1 MKTPQTLT
9 LALNKYKEE
18 LGKIRERLD
27 WTTTWLDAA
36 NFMQVPDLFIAQ
48 VKEREELRKREQE
61 MDFKIR
67 FTQWV
72 LEDDKTKGNEN
83 VDTGTERKTE

>member
-1 MKTPQTLT
+1 MKSKDALL
-9 LALNKYKEE
+9 LALTKYNEE

-27 WTTTWLDAA
+27 WTKSWLDAA

-48 VKEREELRKREQE
+48 VKERDELQKREQE

-67 FTQWV
+67 FVKWI
-72 LEDDKTKGNEN
+72 LEDNKPKENEN
-83 VDTGTERKTE
+83 GQNPE

>member
-1 MKTPQTLT
+1 MKNKETLT
-9 LALNKYKEE
+9 LALTKYTDE

-27 WTTTWLDAA
+27 WTKSWLDAA

-48 VKEREELRKREQE
+48 VKERDELQKREQE

-67 FTQWV
+67 FVKWV
-72 LEDDKTKGNEN
+72 LEDNKPKENEN
-83 VDTGTERKTE
+83 GQNSE

>member
-1 MKTPQTLT
+1 MKNKETLT
-9 LALNKYKEE
+9 LALTKYTDE

-27 WTTTWLDAA
+27 WTKSWLGAA

-48 VKEREELRKREQE
+48 VKERDELQKREQE

-67 FTQWV
+67 FVKWV
-72 LEDDKTKGNEN
+72 LEDNKPKENEN
-83 VDTGTERKTE
+83 GQHPE

>member
-1 MKTPQTLT
+1 MKSKDALL
-9 LALNKYKEE
+9 LALTKYNEE

-27 WTTTWLDAA
+27 WTKSWLDAA

-48 VKEREELRKREQE
+48 VKERDELQKREQE

-67 FTQWV
+67 FVKWI
-72 LEDDKTKGNEN
+72 LEGNKPKENEN
-83 VDTGTERKTE
+83 GQNPE

>member
-1 MKTPQTLT
+1 MKNKETLT
-9 LALNKYKEE
+9 LALTKYTDE

-27 WTTTWLDAA
+27 WTKSWLDAA

-48 VKEREELRKREQE
+48 VKERDELQKREQE

-67 FTQWV
+67 FVKWV
-72 LEDDKTKGNEN
+72 LEDNKPKENEN
-83 VDTGTERKTE
+83 GQNPE

>member
-1 MKTPQTLT
+1 MKTEMSLS
-9 LALNKYKEE
+9 LALTKYNEE

-27 WTTTWLDAA
+27 WTTSWLDAA

-48 VKEREELRKREQE
+48 VKERDELRKRETE

-67 FTQWV
+67 FVKWV
-72 LEDDKTKGNEN
+72 LEDDKPKEN
-83 VDTGTERKTE
+83 KNGQRKDIE

>member
-1 MKTPQTLT
+1 MKSKDALL
-9 LALNKYKEE
+9 LALTKYNEE

-27 WTTTWLDAA
+27 WTKSWLDAA

-48 VKEREELRKREQE
+48 VKERDELQKREQE

-67 FTQWV
+67 FVKWV
-72 LEDDKTKGNEN
+72 LEDEQPKGN
-83 VDTGTERKTE
+83 

>member
-1 MKTPQTLT
+1 MKTEMSLS
-9 LALNKYKEE
+9 LALTKYNEE
-18 LGKIRERLD
+18 LGKIRERLE
-27 WTTTWLDAA
+27 WTTSWLDAA

-67 FTQWV
+67 FVKWV
-72 LEDDKTKGNEN
+72 LEDDKPKENEN
-83 VDTGTERKTE
+83 GQRKDIK

>member
-1 MKTPQTLT
+1 MKNKERLT
-9 LALNKYKEE
+9 LALTKYTDE

-27 WTTTWLDAA
+27 WTKSWLDAA

-48 VKEREELRKREQE
+48 VKERDELQKREQE

-67 FTQWV
+67 FVKWV
-72 LEDDKTKGNEN
+72 LEDNKPKENEN
-83 VDTGTERKTE
+83 GQNPE